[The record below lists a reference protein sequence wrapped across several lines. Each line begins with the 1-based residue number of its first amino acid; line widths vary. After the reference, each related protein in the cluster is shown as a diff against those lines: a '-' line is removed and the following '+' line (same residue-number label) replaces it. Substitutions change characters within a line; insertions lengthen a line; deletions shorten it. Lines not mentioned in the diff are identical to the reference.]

1 MSRVI
6 AWELDLLGS
15 HGMAAA
21 AYPLMLAMI
30 ERGDLRPQGLIERV
44 IGLTEAAELLPAFD
58 SASLAGMTLIDP
70 W

>member
-1 MSRVI
+1 
-6 AWELDLLGS
+6 
-15 HGMAAA
+15 
-21 AYPLMLAMI
+21 MLAMI

-58 SASLAGMTLIDP
+58 SASLTGMTLIDP